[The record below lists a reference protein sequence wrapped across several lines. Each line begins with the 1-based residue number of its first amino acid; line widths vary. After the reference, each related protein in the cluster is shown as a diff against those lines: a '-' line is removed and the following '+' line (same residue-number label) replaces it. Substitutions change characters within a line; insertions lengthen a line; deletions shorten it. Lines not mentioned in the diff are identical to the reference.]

1 MFFFKKYFILWVS
14 NRTDIFIIERN
25 DFWTH
30 FSYYFFLLYFFKKY
44 FLKKIFSFMGLCEQ
58 HKRHCLF
65 QNFNDS
71 ISWQSGFH
79 TGFSYLKTQTSLRL
93 SSIDKLVL
101 SVNTTSVLSPWVAN
115 WSNFDHVRST
125 VEANLY
131 TTSMR
136 RCLFNKTVFLK
147 KIFLLWL
154 KKKCYG
160 GIFSSWG

>member
-1 MFFFKKYFILWVS
+1 
-14 NRTDIFIIERN
+14 
-25 DFWTH
+25 
-30 FSYYFFLLYFFKKY
+30 
-44 FLKKIFSFMGLCEQ
+44 MGLCEQ

-136 RCLFNKTVFLK
+136 RCLFNKTVFFK

-154 KKKCYG
+154 KKNVMAEYSLLEDNHFFQVMVILKKVWIKYCCSL
-160 GIFSSWG
+160 FS